1 MKKLLLVDADPHTLS
16 TLDVSLRKA
25 GYSVTTAIDGVDAA
39 AKIGPLAPDLL
50 LTDTRLPKVDGFA
63 LVRRLKERPESA
75 AVPVIFLPSQESVTD
90 RERALELGVDDYI
103 ARPVYLCELTA
114 RIDLL
119 VARSARRLIGS
130 IEGPTTGLSRLT
142 GSTEDFALVDLLQH
156 FDRSRKSGVL
166 SLFSG
171 MQLAQVWFRDGRVVD
186 AQLGALRGEEA
197 ICRALIWNDA
207 TYEIELKPVANEDVI
222 VTSTPTLLARGMRRV
237 DEWMRLCDQVQP
249 LATLLDIRASQL
261 VDRLSRMRESPGDL
275 QAMLRLLLRSSSE
288 TATSATL
295 VRAETG
301 ERGVRPAAEPAPF
314 SPPRVASPPPPVAI
328 APPEP
333 AAALSQPVAP
343 AALSSPAAS
352 TSPESPVAAPPQARA
367 ASAPVLAVVTP
378 RSAGPA
384 AALPP
389 AAPAR
394 ATPSH
399 RPSSAPW
406 TREIG
411 AGHGGR
417 QPAEAEEEAAGVPRA
432 MGTGAKRGAFATA
445 ALAGVLLVA
454 GGIYALQARQQ
465 RDADEARGGADRGAV
480 AAQTAAAP
488 EPAVASNPVS
498 SPEVVPPPAVVAA
511 APAPVAAQGPPA
523 EPARPGGARNASA
536 APAVVPGLPPP
547 ATRLAALAPATA
559 RAAAGPAKDARETMI
574 DVRSSLNSKSPL
586 VRDAER
592 ALLKGDTDRAQALSQ
607 QAVSANPGDADAWL
621 TLAASRRASGDLAAA
636 HDAYRGCIEQAHTVD
651 LEHCRILAESR

>member
-1 MKKLLLVDADPHTLS
+1 MKRLLLVDADPFSLS
-16 TLDVSLRKA
+16 MLDVSLRKS
-25 GYSVTTAIDGVDAA
+25 GYSVTTAADGADAA

-75 AVPVIFLPSQESVTD
+75 AVPVIFLASQESVTD

-103 ARPVYLCELTA
+103 AKPVYLCELTA

-119 VARSARRLIGS
+119 VARSARRLVGS
-130 IEGPTTGLSRLT
+130 IEGPTSGLSRLT
-142 GSTEDFALVDLLQH
+142 GSTEDFALIDLLQH
-156 FDRSRKSGVL
+156 FDRARKSGVL

-197 ICRALIWNDA
+197 IYRALIWNDA

-222 VTSTPTLLARGMRRV
+222 VTSTPTLLARGMRRLDDWV
-237 DEWMRLCDQVQP
+237 RLCEQVQP
-249 LATLLDIRASQL
+249 LATLLDIRPPQL

-275 QAMLRLLLRSSSE
+275 QAMLRLLLRSSTE
-288 TATSATL
+288 TAASAAV
-295 VRAETG
+295 VRADIG
-301 ERGVRPAAEPAPF
+301 ERGVRPAVEPTPF
-314 SPPRVASPPPPVAI
+314 SSPRLAATPPPVAI
-328 APPEP
+328 AAPAP

-343 AALSSPAAS
+343 AALSSPAAD
-352 TSPESPVAAPPQARA
+352 SPAATGPQPARA
-367 ASAPVLAVVTP
+367 ATAPVLAVVAP
-378 RSAGPA
+378 RPAGPA
-384 AALPP
+384 AAWAP

-411 AGHGGR
+411 AGHVSHE
-417 QPAEAEEEAAGVPRA
+417 PAADAEEEAAGVPRA
-432 MGTGAKRGAFATA
+432 MGAGAKRTAFATA
-445 ALAGVLLVA
+445 AVAGVLLVA
-454 GGIYALQARQQ
+454 GGMYALRARQQ
-465 RDADEARGGADRGAV
+465 READDARGGTDRPAV

-488 EPAVASNPVS
+488 EPAVPPSGG
-498 SPEVVPPPAVVAA
+498 VVEPPAVASAAAVAVEAPEPAGEPTEPAVAGNVNAGPAVAPGLAPPLAGLALAEPPVAA
-511 APAPVAAQGPPA
+511 A
-523 EPARPGGARNASA
+523 RP
-536 APAVVPGLPPP
+536 
-547 ATRLAALAPATA
+547 
-559 RAAAGPAKDARETMI
+559 KDMRETMI
-574 DVRSSLNSKSPL
+574 DVKSSLNSKSPL

-592 ALLKGDTDRAQALSQ
+592 ALLTGDTDRAQALSQ

-621 TLAASRRASGDLAAA
+621 TLAAARRASGDLAAA